1 MTIAAAFG
9 VAARGRLA
17 LLGRMLR
24 VLPLAAL
31 TVVSGCFATR
41 SDVRIVQS
49 DVVALRTE
57 LLRKDAEQNATL
69 AKAMTMLAAA
79 TDSLARISTRTI
91 GIQGDVR
98 GEMRAVKEQLLQV
111 QTLLGQSQANIN
123 RIRAELE
130 ARAQAAVVQPP
141 PAPTGTPTAP
151 GSVSGGTPPGAVSA
165 GQLPVRPDTSTR
177 SGGASQ
183 LYQQGMDVLR
193 SGAPQSART
202 AFQELLSNFPTSDLA
217 PDAQFQI
224 GQSLLNEKNYGG
236 ADAAFGAVVAKY
248 ADSPRA
254 PAALFKRATIAK
266 LQGNMPEAKKLLQ
279 EVISRFPKSDEA
291 ELAADEL
298 KLIK

>member
-1 MTIAAAFG
+1 M
-9 VAARGRLA
+9 VVGRLVR
-17 LLGRMLR
+17 LI
-24 VLPLAAL
+24 PLAAL
-31 TVVSGCFATR
+31 TAVSGCFATR
-41 SDVRIVQS
+41 NDVRIVQG

-69 AKAMTMLAAA
+69 AKAMAMLAAA

-98 GEMRAVKEQLLQV
+98 GEMRSVKEMLLQV

-130 ARAQAAVVQPP
+130 ARAQAPVVPP
-141 PAPTGTPTAP
+141 PAPVATPTGAP
-151 GSVSGGTPPGAVSA
+151 LPGGAPPSGPPV
-165 GQLPVRPDTSTR
+165 GQPPVRVDSTPR
-177 SGGASQ
+177 SGGPSQ
-183 LYQQGMDVLR
+183 LYQQGMDAIR
-193 SGAPQSART
+193 RGAPQSART

-224 GQSLLNEKNYGG
+224 GQSLFVEKNYGG

-248 ADSPRA
+248 ADA
-254 PAALFKRATIAK
+254 PKAPLALYRRATIAK

>member
-1 MTIAAAFG
+1 MTVAAALG
-9 VAARGRLA
+9 VAVRGRLMVV
-17 LLGRMLR
+17 GRVARL
-24 VLPLAAL
+24 LPLMAL
-31 TVVSGCFATR
+31 TAVSGCFATR
-41 SDVRIVQS
+41 NDVRIVQG
-49 DVVALRTE
+49 DIVALRTE

-69 AKAMTMLAAA
+69 AKAMTLLAAA
-79 TDSLARISTRTI
+79 TDSLARISSRTL

-130 ARAQAAVVQPP
+130 ARAQAPVVPP
-141 PAPTGTPTAP
+141 PAPVGTSTGAP
-151 GSVSGGTPPGAVSA
+151 LPSGGAPA
-165 GQLPVRPDTSTR
+165 GQPTGQPPVRVDTVTR
-177 SGGASQ
+177 SGGPSQ
-183 LYQQGMDVLR
+183 LYQQGMDALR
-193 SGAPQSART
+193 RGAPQSART

-224 GQSLLNEKNYGG
+224 GQSLFAEKNYGG

-254 PAALFKRATIAK
+254 PLALYRRATIAK
-266 LQGNMPEAKKLLQ
+266 VQGNMPEAKKLLQ